1 MFCHVCFV
9 FLVEP
14 ANMPAQCRRKDGGI
28 LVQTSKTTYVV
39 AYKPIHVC
47 AKFLFASWRSIWT
60 CWVYS
65 TARAGSLAQD
75 YLRSHAATLHA
86 HYILIC
92 GFIGGMQTSH
102 RLHCALYLSSF
113 SGFGPL
119 QLCACVRARS
129 GSRLLFFTCCFT
141 SPSLLIA
148 LSFTTLLVP
157 SKFRVSQ

>member
-75 YLRSHAATLHA
+75 YLEDCACSDLTCTLHINLWIHWGNA
-86 HYILIC
+86 NFTPIALRLISFFVFRFWSSTVVC
-92 GFIGGMQTSH
+92 VCACALRISSPFLYVLFHFPIPSH
-102 RLHCALYLSSF
+102 RPFFHHTFSS
-113 SGFGPL
+113 
-119 QLCACVRARS
+119 V
-129 GSRLLFFTCCFT
+129 
-141 SPSLLIA
+141 
-148 LSFTTLLVP
+148 
-157 SKFRVSQ
+157 